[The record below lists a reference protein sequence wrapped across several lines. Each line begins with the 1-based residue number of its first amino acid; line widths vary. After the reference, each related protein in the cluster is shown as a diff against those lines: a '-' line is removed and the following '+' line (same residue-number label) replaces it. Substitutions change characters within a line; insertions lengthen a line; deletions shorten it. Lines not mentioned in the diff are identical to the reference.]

1 MSGDRLIHLSFSPSL
16 LPPLNFYYSISPSLI
31 HPGTRLAFSLIHKI
45 TIHEFIEEYDME
57 KMVLTPSLS
66 GSALMDP
73 SFFILRCPK
82 DKIASS
88 DARLFPLRELW

>member
-31 HPGTRLAFSLIHKI
+31 PSHPGTQPAFSLIHKI

-57 KMVLTPSLS
+57 RMVLIPSLS

-73 SFFILRCPK
+73 PFYP
-82 DKIASS
+82 
-88 DARLFPLRELW
+88 PLPER